1 MPPTAHRVVRRFL
14 DQRTARKVAS
24 RFVWAMSLQEA
35 RRILE
40 IPKGEQ
46 PSDDEIRKLYSER
59 IRKVIKDSPGARTDS
74 EAFKELNIAK
84 DTLLGQFESKR
95 PGQPNAP
102 EPDGVRRRDPRDD
115 RRVDRDDDPPP
126 PTPEGMPFSSAL
138 SSLGNVEWKIL
149 TTGHW
154 GYDVLVDAQSDI
166 VKMAEDAREDARR
179 SVYFAYVGEYIL
191 VGSTDTHY
199 VFAKLTR
206 RRNVRNIG
214 NKGEIIRWDSFKTA
228 IPISENLVKRAP
240 KVIEKLRGKTRGRP
254 KFMVLEDKPTEERLE
269 KFRGTLSLADAIA
282 GSGILPE
289 GADTSGVDGRKAQ
302 VEVEPVLNR
311 EKFKAWK
318 ADPTKRQFEHMGY
331 DWYIYVNGRKTEL
344 SADEVMKLQKNHF
357 LMAVFSYDYSKGKKN
372 ITRLKGGGRRS
383 LKPGAKESLGMLA
396 DGLDSGPLRT
406 TVEQAAEAA
415 PEAK

>member
-115 RRVDRDDDPPP
+115 RRVDRDDDSPP

-154 GYDVLVDAQSDI
+154 GYDVLVDAQSDL

-191 VGSTDTHY
+191 IGRTDTHY

-302 VEVEPVLNR
+302 IEVEPVLNR

>member
-59 IRKVIKDSPGARTDS
+59 IRKVIKDSPSARTDS

-154 GYDVLVDAQSDI
+154 GYDVLVDAQSDL

-191 VGSTDTHY
+191 IGRTDTHY